1 MDDATQSTGRAEH
14 KHEVDSAMSMR
25 WPEEPGS
32 APWPVMQYRRWMFSY
47 MASILQKGSQ
57 KALEDDASAAR
68 LTQDDLYRVPE
79 AMDTAV
85 LDEKFNATYTKQ
97 DGRLLRTLWEL
108 AAPTFVP
115 AGFCQLL
122 TVVAQVGVPLLVR
135 ELLIILEEN
144 PYQNV
149 VREGMVWVVLI
160 FVASAINA
168 LGTHRQRHLALKSGI
183 AIRAAVVSAVYRR
196 ALNLTPDGRSGLTT
210 GEVTNLVAVDAQ
222 KIFEVMQEGHLIWS
236 CPLSMIVVSVLLILI
251 MGPTT
256 LVGVA
261 VLFAFVPLTTHIT
274 AKMIAV
280 RKQRVEVSDER
291 IEVINGMLQGMK
303 VTKLN
308 NYEARYMERIRE
320 IREREMAF
328 LRKELYIWGLT
339 LSITV
344 ITPVLA
350 SAVAYVTYVL
360 VDEENILTAS
370 TTFTTLLL
378 FSALRFP
385 INYAGRLIGKAAQA
399 FESAR
404 RISKF
409 MERETMTPSPSAA
422 CSSQNGD
429 TSFAESA
436 RPILEVKNGKFRVGG
451 VRIKGATNIWDNL
464 DPGSCLGGFA
474 LTDMNFTVDR
484 GTILAIAGPVG
495 GGKST
500 LMNALI
506 GEVSSSPDSIVT
518 HQGRVAYA
526 SQIPFILNTT
536 LRENILFGTKF
547 DEVRYNKVLG
557 ACCLRQDIEQLRAG
571 DMTEIGER
579 GITLSG
585 GQKQRVSIARV
596 VYSRPDLA
604 ILDDPLSALDAG
616 TSRKIFDQVLKS
628 ADPDLLGSSATVL
641 VTHASH
647 FLHRVDQVMV
657 LAGGKAAFLGSWEE
671 LTRFESTD
679 PTAESAIDAIKNAVQ
694 EKAEDEDN
702 ASSDKETDDVVM
714 TSAPDTSE
722 KADGGISTKTAE
734 DVESGKLIE
743 AEQREHGLSSIKTWF
758 LWFKH
763 AGGLAYVFV
772 LILALGIDRT
782 AYVATEW
789 WLARWTLAAEEPIVV
804 FGRTFPAQTDGIT
817 AQYEYLKIYAI
828 ILLISF
834 VAASQRSLW
843 AVRGGARSARSLFY
857 VMTERVLHAPLSY
870 FETTPL
876 GRVLNRFTY
885 DIEILDHTLVEN
897 MSVLL
902 IALSWFVAGVA
913 VMTAILPWIFLALI
927 PVTGIYW
934 LLQLHYRK
942 SGTDLQRLDAVSRS
956 PLQAML
962 AEGIDG
968 APTIRVFEQENDF
981 IRRFQTSASTN
992 TSAQLN
998 FITAQRWLGVRIEL
1012 LGALIV
1018 FASTLLIV
1026 IFNDTFAI
1034 DAGLVAML
1042 IIWSSNFNITLGFLV
1057 DHVSEAEAA
1066 ITSVERI
1073 RGMSELPQ
1081 EKNMTTDEKH
1091 QPPKDWPAR
1100 GKLEFQ
1106 SVTLRYRP
1114 GLPLALNGLSF
1125 VVEPGQRCGVVGR
1138 TGAGKSSLTVGLFR
1152 LVEIESGT
1160 ILLDGV
1166 DLATLGLS
1174 DVRGRSNG
1182 LSIIP
1187 QDPVL
1192 MKGTMRSVLD
1202 PFGSCSDEEIYEAL
1216 MCVRLAYGK
1225 GVEILD
1231 SPVDEGGTNFS
1242 VGERQLLCMAR
1253 AMLSKP
1259 KVLCLDE
1266 ATASVDR
1273 QTDAFIQKMLRTRFE
1288 GTTLTI
1294 AHRLDTIM
1302 DYDVVLVMDS
1312 GKAAE
1317 FGPPHELLENE
1328 EGVFSEL
1335 VRNTGKES
1343 ANALRSI
1350 ASTASLSQM
1359 K

>member
-1 MDDATQSTGRAEH
+1 MSDGKADHHNNDDEDST
-14 KHEVDSAMSMR
+14 MR

-32 APWPVMQYRRWMFSY
+32 APWPVLAYRRWMFSY
-47 MASILQKGSQ
+47 MARILRKGSR
-57 KALEDDASAAR
+57 KALGDGDGAR
-68 LTQDDLYRVPE
+68 LTQDDLYRVP
-79 AMDTAV
+79 ASMDTAR
-85 LDEKFNATYTKQ
+85 LDQEFQATYAQ
-97 DGRLLRTLWEL
+97 QNGQLLRTLWKL

-122 TVVAQVGVPLLVR
+122 TVVAQVGIPLLVR
-135 ELLIILEEN
+135 ELLIILEEK

-149 VREGMVWVVLI
+149 AREGMVYVVLI
-160 FVASAINA
+160 FVASAVNA
-168 LGTHRQRHLALKSGI
+168 LGTHRQRHLALKSGVV
-183 AIRAAVVSAVYRR
+183 IRAAVVSAVYRR
-196 ALNLTPDGRSGLTT
+196 ALNLTPGGRSGLTT

-222 KIFEVMQEGHLIWS
+222 KLFEVMQEGHLIWS
-236 CPLSMIVVSVLLILI
+236 CPLSMVLVSILLILI

-261 VLFAFVPLTTHIT
+261 VLFAFVPMTTHIT

-280 RKQRVEVSDER
+280 RKKRVEVSDER
-291 IEVINGMLQGMK
+291 IEVINGMLQGIK

-320 IREREMAF
+320 IRERELTF

-350 SAVAYVTYVL
+350 SAVTYVTYVL
-360 VDEENILTAS
+360 VDENNILTAS

-409 MERETMTPSPSAA
+409 MQRESIE
-422 CSSQNGD
+422 SSHSGTGTQNGG
-429 TSFAESA
+429 TPLVESA

-451 VRIKGATNIWDNL
+451 VRIKGPTNIWENL

-474 LTDMNFTVDR
+474 LVDMNFTVDR
-484 GTILAIAGPVG
+484 GSILAIAGPVG

-526 SQIPFILNTT
+526 SQIPFVLNTT
-536 LRENILFGTKF
+536 LRENILFGTQF
-547 DEVRYNKVLG
+547 DEARYNKVLD
-557 ACCLRQDIEQLRAG
+557 ACCLRQDLEQLGAAG

-616 TSRKIFDQVLKS
+616 TSRRIFDQVLKS
-628 ADPDLLGSSATVL
+628 PDPDLLGSSAIVL

-647 FLHRVDQVMV
+647 LLHRCEKIMV
-657 LAGGKAAFLGSWEE
+657 LTDGKAAFLGSWDE
-671 LTRFESTD
+671 LTLFESTD
-679 PTAESAIDAIKNAVQ
+679 PTTENAIDVIRNAVQ
-694 EKAEDEDN
+694 EKAEDGDN
-702 ASSDKETDDVVM
+702 HGSDEEMDNDILMSSADV
-714 TSAPDTSE
+714 SCKGNDLGSPSKSGQDA
-722 KADGGISTKTAE
+722 
-734 DVESGKLIE
+734 ESGKLIE
-743 AEQREHGLSSIKTWF
+743 AEQREHGLSSIKTWV

-763 AGGLAYVFV
+763 AGGLVYVFI

-789 WLARWTLAAEEPIVV
+789 WLARWTLAADGPIDV
-804 FGRTFPAQTDGIT
+804 FGRTFPAQTDGVA
-817 AQYEYLKIYAI
+817 AQYEYLKVYAT

-857 VMTERVLHAPLSY
+857 VMTERVLGAPLSY

-913 VMTAILPWIFLALI
+913 VMGAILYWILLALV
-927 PVTGIYW
+927 PVSGVYW

-968 APTIRVFEQENDF
+968 AATIRVYEQEDKF

-1012 LGALIV
+1012 LGAVVV
-1018 FASTLLIV
+1018 FVSTLLIV
-1026 IFNDTFAI
+1026 MFNGTFAI

-1081 EKNMTTDEKH
+1081 EKSMVTDEDLR
-1091 QPPKDWPAR
+1091 PPQDWPAK

-1106 SVTLRYRP
+1106 DVALRYRP

-1125 VVEPGQRCGVVGR
+1125 AIEPGQRCGVVGR
-1138 TGAGKSSLTVGLFR
+1138 TGAGKSSLTVALFR
-1152 LVEIESGT
+1152 LVEIELGR
-1160 ILLDGV
+1160 ILLDDV
-1166 DLATLGLS
+1166 DLSKLGLS

-1192 MKGTMRSVLD
+1192 MKGTIRSVLD
-1202 PFGSCSDEEIYEAL
+1202 PFGSCPDEEIFEAL
-1216 MCVRLAYGK
+1216 ACVRLAYGR
-1225 GVEILD
+1225 GMEILD
-1231 SPVDEGGTNFS
+1231 APVDEGGANFS

-1273 QTDAFIQKMLRTRFE
+1273 QTDVFIQQMLRTRFE
-1288 GTTLTI
+1288 GTTLLTI

-1302 DYDVVLVMDS
+1302 DYDCILAMDS

-1317 FGPPHELLENE
+1317 FGPPHKLLENE
-1328 EGVFSEL
+1328 DGVFSEL

-1343 ANALRSI
+1343 ANAL
-1350 ASTASLSQM
+1350 